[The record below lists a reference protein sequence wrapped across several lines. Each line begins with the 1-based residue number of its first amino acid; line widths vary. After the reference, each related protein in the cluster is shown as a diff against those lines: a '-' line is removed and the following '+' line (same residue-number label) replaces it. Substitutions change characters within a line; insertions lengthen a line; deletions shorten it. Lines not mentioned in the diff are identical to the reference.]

1 MLNILS
7 IKRSE
12 ITLDIHFLY
21 IQILSVPGFKDSCF
35 TVFAKVFATKPSYS
49 RTHVDLVIFIF
60 LLWFCYFYL
69 IIKLCLI
76 CSVSIA
82 SIISMSIAYFN
93 YSNISKCASIGTKY
107 SRKDQVKFVEGSL

>member
-21 IQILSVPGFKDSCF
+21 VQILSVPGFKESCF
-35 TVFAKVFATKPSYS
+35 TVFAKVFATKPSYN

-60 LLWFCYFYL
+60 LLCYFYL

-93 YSNISKCASIGTKY
+93 YSNISKCASIWTKY
-107 SRKDQVKFVEGSL
+107 SRMDQVKFVEGSL